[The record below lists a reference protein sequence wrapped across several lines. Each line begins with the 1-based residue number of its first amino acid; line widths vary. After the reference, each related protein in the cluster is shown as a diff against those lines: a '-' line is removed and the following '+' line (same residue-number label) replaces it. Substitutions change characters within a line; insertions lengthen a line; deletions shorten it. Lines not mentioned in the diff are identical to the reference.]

1 MFGRGITSAAEEFM
15 ERQMRRDMERRNTAV
30 GRMIEEVE
38 RRMSDPRFQMM
49 QRASEEA
56 AVRAKERC
64 LWYYRR
70 TTDLISFAD
79 IHKVVNKLLEQLF
92 PKKFDPESFANRV
105 RAALSVQDNCNGIVK
120 VHSPPLRLISKT
132 LHPIESVA

>member
-1 MFGRGITSAAEEFM
+1 MEEQARREFERLNSPAGRAMQEHI
-15 ERQMRRDMERRNTAV
+15 
-30 GRMIEEVE
+30 
-38 RRMSDPRFQMM
+38 RRMGDPRFQMM

-79 IHKVVNKLLEQLF
+79 IRKVVNKLLEWLL

-105 RAALSVQDNCNGIVK
+105 RAALSVQDNCNGKVK
-120 VHSPPLRLISKT
+120 AHSPPVRLIPKT